1 MKKLFLALCAV
12 GMTALSSQATVLL
25 RDSSN
30 SRHDKGTILSFMDGH
45 AGYFKTSYLQDN
57 PSTGG
62 EKEPLLPD
70 VIWDAPYRRDN

>member
-1 MKKLFLALCAV
+1 
-12 GMTALSSQATVLL
+12 
-25 RDSSN
+25 
-30 SRHDKGTILSFMDGH
+30 MDGH